1 MHILVTTTTYPK
13 SNKDTS
19 PRFVHDLC
27 KGFKKKEVT
36 PIVLTP
42 HSYGLETKDTIDN
55 ITIFRYK
62 YFFEKY
68 ELISGNGIV
77 NKIKKKPFLTVLIP
91 FLMFFQF
98 IAIFKLIKKYDID
111 IILANWI
118 VPQGLIAIF
127 VKKLLKKEI
136 KIYIISHGGDA
147 KLLNSNSILKRIGN
161 FVMNNATKTIAVSSY
176 VKKTL
181 SEISRKNLKFNTI
194 PMGVDIDK
202 FNNNKEIEKKKYDL
216 IFVGRLEEKKG
227 VKILID
233 AIKELSLKDLY
244 FNVIII
250 GSGTL
255 KNSLQKRTSEYNL
268 NNSITFTGS
277 LTHEQIVEYMSLSKI
292 FILPSIDLSY
302 DSEGLPTVLLEAMAM
317 GLAIITTDAGGITD
331 VAKNDYNS
339 ILIEQNNVKML
350 SEKIETLIN
359 NPSELKKLKLNALKT
374 AKEYSYENIV
384 ERYYKVI
391 KEIYG

>member
-1 MHILVTTTTYPK
+1 
-13 SNKDTS
+13 
-19 PRFVHDLC
+19 
-27 KGFKKKEVT
+27 
-36 PIVLTP
+36 
-42 HSYGLETKDTIDN
+42 
-55 ITIFRYK
+55 
-62 YFFEKY
+62 
-68 ELISGNGIV
+68 
-77 NKIKKKPFLTVLIP
+77 
-91 FLMFFQF
+91 MFFQF

-250 GSGTL
+250 GNGTL